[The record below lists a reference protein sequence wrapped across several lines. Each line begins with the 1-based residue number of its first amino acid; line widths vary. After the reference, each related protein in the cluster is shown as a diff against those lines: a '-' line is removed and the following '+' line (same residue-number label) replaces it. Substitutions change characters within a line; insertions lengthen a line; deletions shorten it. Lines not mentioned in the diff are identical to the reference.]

1 MCVINGIYP
10 IRSLQSNDWPNYIPS
25 VHQYSTRGLVK
36 FPADPTRCGLLSSG
50 LTRGQIAFQTCLNAV
65 TYINNAP
72 AADIAAQI
80 IVDSCLGWYKQNP
93 CNNDVLSTLLL
104 VWNNR
109 SVCVTLSY
117 TYSAF
122 QLLYTLLD
130 YWKIMFNC
138 VLTATRYYPCSVFCI
153 NTNYLVMWNIY
164 RQRADMKCS

>member
-65 TYINNAP
+65 TSINNAP

-93 CNNDVLSTLLL
+93 CNNDVLSTLML

-109 SVCVTLSY
+109 SVCDTILHIQCIPITIYIIGLLENNVWLCFNSDQVLSM
-117 TYSAF
+117 
-122 QLLYTLLD
+122 LCILY
-130 YWKIMFNC
+130 
-138 VLTATRYYPCSVFCI
+138 
-153 NTNYLVMWNIY
+153 
-164 RQRADMKCS
+164 